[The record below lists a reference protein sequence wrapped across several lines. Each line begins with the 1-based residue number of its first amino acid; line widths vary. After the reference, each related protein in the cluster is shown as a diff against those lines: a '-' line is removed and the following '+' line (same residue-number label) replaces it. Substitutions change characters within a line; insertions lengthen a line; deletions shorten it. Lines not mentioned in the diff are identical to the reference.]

1 MSEGSLRPD
10 ILLLVRM
17 YEFLREEILNSIS
30 WQHRLMMGEATIISA
45 LLAMGLTI
53 AQWETLL
60 IAIPPAVLVL
70 SSAWMVE
77 QTRMMRAGDF
87 LQLLEH
93 RINSEV
99 GEPVMVW
106 ENWLRRPGVSWHDPH
121 RIHHVAQYV
130 AVIGVF
136 YSLGFFSLF
145 ILWFYKL
152 IPDPACSIFCSFF
165 SFLLLFLLILTLRI
179 ISHKRRYP
187 IDDFADFCRKY
198 DKELKKFIEKVG
210 YVGWQDEGGSD

>member
-1 MSEGSLRPD
+1 MK
-10 ILLLVRM
+10 
-17 YEFLREEILNSIS
+17 FLREEILNSIS

-87 LQLLEH
+87 LQLLEYM
-93 RINSEV
+93 INSEV

-106 ENWLRRPGVSWHDPH
+106 ENWLRRPGVRWHDPH
-121 RIHHVAQYV
+121 RIHHIAQYI

-136 YSLGFFSLF
+136 YLLGFFSLF
-145 ILWFYKL
+145 MLWFYKL
-152 IPDPACSIFCSFF
+152 IPEPSCSIFCVSF
-165 SFLLLFLLILTLRI
+165 SFLLFSLLILTLRVI
-179 ISHKRRYP
+179 AHKRRYP
-187 IDDFADFCRKY
+187 IRDFAEFYKRY
-198 DKELKKFIEKVG
+198 EKEMEEFKEEIG
-210 YVGWQDEGGSD
+210 HIR